1 MSVEQLQ
8 GRKIS
13 ADRVKFL
20 IARKGELL
28 KTPMKIIHA
37 MLIAM
42 LVAVSLAAQ
51 EKPRPRVFVTDSK
64 SWEVSGGFG
73 GNHDAIG
80 GASSGGA
87 RPQTAEIVKTFNQR
101 CPSYIITLNKEK
113 ADYIIILEH
122 EGGKSFIRRDNKFAL
137 FNKEG
142 DAIKSG
148 STRSLG
154 NSVKDACAAIETDWK
169 SRHEAETKTEA
180 KKN

>member
-1 MSVEQLQ
+1 
-8 GRKIS
+8 
-13 ADRVKFL
+13 
-20 IARKGELL
+20 
-28 KTPMKIIHA
+28 
-37 MLIAM
+37 MLIAA
-42 LVAVSLAAQ
+42 LAAGSLAAQ

-73 GNHDAIG
+73 GSSDGFG
-80 GASSGGA
+80 GASRGGA
-87 RPQTAEIVKTFNQR
+87 RPQTAEIVKTFNER
-101 CPSYIITLNKEK
+101 CPSFIVTLNKEK

-137 FNKEG
+137 FNKDG

-154 NSVKDACAAIETDWK
+154 NSVKDACAAMEADWK
-169 SRHEAETKTEA
+169 SRDATETKTED